1 MEQTMLKND
10 QVRMT
15 IDIDKTLHKTLK
27 HIAVN
32 KGKSLRD
39 IILDAID
46 KTFIEDNGNK
56 VNVEDMAQ

>member
-1 MEQTMLKND
+1 MLKNN

-15 IDIDKTLHKTLK
+15 IDIDKAQHKTLK

-39 IILDAID
+39 IVLDAID
-46 KTFIEDNGNK
+46 KMYIEDNGHK
-56 VNVEDMAQ
+56 VNTEDMAQ

>member
-1 MEQTMLKND
+1 MEQVMLKND

-32 KGKSLRD
+32 EGKSLRD

-46 KTFIEDNGNK
+46 KTFIEDKDDK
-56 VNVEDMAQ
+56 VNVEDTAQ

>member
-1 MEQTMLKND
+1 MLKND

-15 IDIDKTLHKTLK
+15 IDIDKALHKTLK

-32 KGKSLRD
+32 EGKSLRD

-46 KTFIEDNGNK
+46 KTFIEDKGNK
-56 VNVEDMAQ
+56 VNVEDTAQ